1 MCLPKGCIEV
11 CGQLERDRHGRLTLT
26 VSRGTR
32 SKLRQRTWV
41 RWEVPR
47 HLFADIS
54 TGCRR
59 VASRE
64 FISVDDT
71 SNLYLKKTWYQR
83 WLLTSE
89 IAALNV
95 RVYLAPIPATWT
107 TQLLTQYLLS
117 DITSSLC
124 TTAPPLKQYQ
134 GERHPSRFLGEG
146 AAVLRLIT
154 RGQLPCEQRFLWCMT
169 FSVYDKPS
177 ERLRKR

>member
-1 MCLPKGCIEV
+1 MRLPKGCIEV

-32 SKLRQRTWV
+32 SKLRQLTWV

-47 HLFADIS
+47 HLFADIF
-54 TGCRR
+54 TGCRT

-64 FISVDDT
+64 FIWMTPVTYIWKRHDIRGDCWHKRSPPWT
-71 SNLYLKKTWYQR
+71 SQ
-83 WLLTSE
+83 LTQF
-89 IAALNV
+89 
-95 RVYLAPIPATWT
+95 APIPATWT

-169 FSVYDKPS
+169 FSVYDKPR